1 MKSWDNFLKLQE
13 KEIGFD
19 TVNKWLRPL
28 KVSRFDARNIYLE
41 AKDSFQVIWF
51 EEHIRKKVD
60 ALLYNNN
67 KQRIKVHLEVP
78 KSVSNKFT
86 KTKTKKSKSSE
97 TSPHTFLLTFDE
109 LDPHCTFENFVV
121 SDSNLLAYKLL
132 CKVTSYDPVSDKC
145 ITSEDYL
152 ASFNPIYI
160 FGGTGTGKTH
170 LLMATAQALRNQG
183 LNILYVR
190 AKTFTE
196 HVVSAIRAGEMNQ
209 FRAAYRN
216 IDVLLID
223 NVHVFSRKNATQE
236 ELFHTFNTLHLAGKQ
251 IILTANCSPGELQLI
266 EPRLVSRFE
275 WGIAVHLE
283 QMTENDLRKVLEKKA
298 EALKYKLHPKVQ
310 DFLLNTFTRNSKSLV
325 RALESLILRIYLKK
339 KGKLSPTQLTVP
351 IVKQMISDLI
361 EQEQQLAI
369 TPEKIVQTVAE
380 LFGIRTDDLFSKAQ
394 SREFV
399 LPRQVAM
406 HFCRTKLKMPFMK
419 IGDFFDRDH
428 STVMSSVK
436 LIQKSIEKHDRDT
449 VDLVSSI
456 SKKLK

>member
-1 MKSWDNFLKLQE
+1 MCMY
-13 KEIGFD
+13 
-19 TVNKWLRPL
+19 
-28 KVSRFDARNIYLE
+28 SR
-41 AKDSFQVIWF
+41 
-51 EEHIRKKVD
+51 
-60 ALLYNNN
+60 
-67 KQRIKVHLEVP
+67 
-78 KSVSNKFT
+78 
-86 KTKTKKSKSSE
+86 
-97 TSPHTFLLTFDE
+97 
-109 LDPHCTFENFVV
+109 
-121 SDSNLLAYKLL
+121 
-132 CKVTSYDPVSDKC
+132 
-145 ITSEDYL
+145 
-152 ASFNPIYI
+152 
-160 FGGTGTGKTH
+160 G
-170 LLMATAQALRNQG
+170 
-183 LNILYVR
+183 
-190 AKTFTE
+190 
-196 HVVSAIRAGEMNQ
+196 
-209 FRAAYRN
+209 
-216 IDVLLID
+216 
-223 NVHVFSRKNATQE
+223 KNATQE

-283 QMTENDLRKVLEKKA
+283 QMTENDLRKILEKKA
-298 EALKYKLHPKVQ
+298 AALKYKLHPKVQ

-380 LFGIRTDDLFSKAQ
+380 LFGIRTDDLFSKVQ

-406 HFCRTKLKMPFMK
+406 YFCRTKLKMPFMK